1 MNPSAERCGSSPSMP
16 AGTASGRISV
26 SSDIMPGPV
35 LGRRYQVPVAQP
47 PVGVLIEYVV
57 CVMSVGAELTGGGPQ
72 KR

>member
-1 MNPSAERCGSSPSMP
+1 L
-16 AGTASGRISV
+16 GRV
-26 SSDIMPGPV
+26 EA